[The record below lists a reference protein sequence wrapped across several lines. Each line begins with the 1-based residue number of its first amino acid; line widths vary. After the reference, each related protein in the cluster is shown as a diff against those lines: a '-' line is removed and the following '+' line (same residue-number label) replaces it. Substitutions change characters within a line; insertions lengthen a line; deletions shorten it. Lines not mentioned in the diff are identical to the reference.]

1 MAAVLDP
8 RVGTALV
15 LDELLDL
22 SLYRALEPAAG
33 PGVRKTLAELADAE
47 VRHLEFW
54 QQLFGLRRERLD
66 LRRRLKLRLL
76 TLLGRLGGD
85 FTIQLILEA
94 IEVYGVR
101 KYLALWEASRDG
113 PLGQAI
119 RGILEE
125 ELAHEDRL
133 VSALA
138 ERRLNPRRI
147 RDIFLGLNDGLVE
160 MVGAVSG
167 FFAALRDP
175 VSILMATAATAVA
188 GALSMGAGAWVAAS
202 SEQEVAR
209 TEDRRRRFLGQPV
222 DALRVDRPWISALLV
237 GVSYLAGALVP
248 VLPVLSGVTG
258 LMVPVLVGAGVAAA
272 VSLVLAFLSGMS
284 MARRVGLN
292 LALLGAAVVVTY
304 LIGTAARA
312 LWGVGV

>member
-1 MAAVLDP
+1 MASALDR
-8 RVGTALV
+8 RVGTQLV
-15 LDELLDL
+15 LDELFDL

-33 PGVRKTLAELADAE
+33 PDVRKTLAELAEVE

-54 QQLFGLRRERLD
+54 QRLFELRLERLD
-66 LRRRLKLRLL
+66 LGRRLKLRLL
-76 TLLGRLGGD
+76 ALLGRLGGD

-101 KYLALWEASRDG
+101 KYLALWEASRDS
-113 PLGQAI
+113 PLGEAI

-138 ERRLNPRRI
+138 ERRLNPQRI

-175 VSILMATAATAVA
+175 VAVLMATAATAVA

-202 SEQEVAR
+202 SEQEVAQ
-209 TEDRRRRFLGQPV
+209 TERRRRRFLGQPV
-222 DALRVDRPWISALLV
+222 DAVRVDRPWTSALLV

-248 VLPVLSGVTG
+248 VLPVLAGVTA
-258 LMVPVLVGAGVAAA
+258 LLVPVLVGAGVAAG
-272 VSLVLAFLSGMS
+272 VSLALAFLSGMS

-292 LALLGAAVVVTY
+292 LALLAAAVVVTY

-312 LWGVGV
+312 LWGVAV

>member
-1 MAAVLDP
+1 MASALDR
-8 RVGTALV
+8 RVGTQLV
-15 LDELLDL
+15 LDELFDL

-33 PGVRKTLAELADAE
+33 PDVRKTLAELAEVE

-54 QQLFGLRRERLD
+54 QRLFELRLERLD
-66 LRRRLKLRLL
+66 LGRRLKLRLL
-76 TLLGRLGGD
+76 ALLGRLGGD

-101 KYLALWEASRDG
+101 KYLALWEASRDS
-113 PLGQAI
+113 PLGEAI

-138 ERRLNPRRI
+138 ERRLNPQRI

-175 VSILMATAATAVA
+175 VSVLMATAATAVA

-202 SEQEVAR
+202 SEQEVAQ
-209 TEDRRRRFLGQPV
+209 TERRRRRFLGQPV
-222 DALRVDRPWISALLV
+222 DAVRVDRPWTSALLV

-248 VLPVLSGVTG
+248 VLPVLAGVTA
-258 LMVPVLVGAGVAAA
+258 LLVPVLVGAGVAAG
-272 VSLVLAFLSGMS
+272 VSLALAFLSGMS

-292 LALLGAAVVVTY
+292 LALLAAAVVVTY

-312 LWGVGV
+312 LWGVAV

>member
-1 MAAVLDP
+1 
-8 RVGTALV
+8 
-15 LDELLDL
+15 
-22 SLYRALEPAAG
+22 
-33 PGVRKTLAELADAE
+33 
-47 VRHLEFW
+47 
-54 QQLFGLRRERLD
+54 
-66 LRRRLKLRLL
+66 
-76 TLLGRLGGD
+76 
-85 FTIQLILEA
+85 
-94 IEVYGVR
+94 
-101 KYLALWEASRDG
+101 
-113 PLGQAI
+113 
-119 RGILEE
+119 
-125 ELAHEDRL
+125 
-133 VSALA
+133 
-138 ERRLNPRRI
+138 
-147 RDIFLGLNDGLVE
+147 
-160 MVGAVSG
+160 
-167 FFAALRDP
+167 
-175 VSILMATAATAVA
+175 
-188 GALSMGAGAWVAAS
+188 MGAGAWVAAS